1 MQPFNVANDDHVVEV
16 RDANGIPGEI
26 ISVRTDLGNRVN
38 AWRPNPPITGNP
50 EHGYFCHGFSLGTCY
65 FASLPNAGYSV
76 TSGKSM
82 VRVLADEYVK
92 IGDIRGL
99 APLGIPQ
106 SRDLIIWW
114 QGTNPVHSALLEVPV
129 TTANGLDT
137 NATLVSSKTGTGIVK
152 INVPLSGVNDDYPNA
167 SLVELYRRA

>member
-1 MQPFNVANDDHVVEV
+1 MQPFSVDNEDSVV
-16 RDANGIPGEI
+16 DGFNANGIPGEI

-38 AWRPNPPITGNP
+38 AWRPNPPIKKNP

-65 FASLPNAGYSV
+65 FASFPDAGYSV
-76 TSGKSM
+76 TSGEAM
-82 VRVLADEYVK
+82 VRVLGDEYVK
-92 IGDIRGL
+92 IGDIRGP

-114 QGTNPVHSALLEVPV
+114 HGTNPVHSALLEVPV
-129 TTANGLDT
+129 TTASGLDT
-137 NATLVSSKTGTGIVK
+137 NATLVSSKTGTGIVRR
-152 INVPLSGVNDDYPNA
+152 NVPLKVVNDDYPNT